1 MLAHLPTPITSHQEN
16 RSAVSA
22 EIRQRALARL
32 YERRATV
39 DELIESLERYQEER
53 RQRVAPCISIAAARK
68 WS

>member
-1 MLAHLPTPITSHQEN
+1 MLAHLPTPITHYQEN
-16 RSAVSA
+16 RASVSDS
-22 EIRQRALARL
+22 IRRRALERL

-39 DELIESLERYQEER
+39 DELIDALERYQEER